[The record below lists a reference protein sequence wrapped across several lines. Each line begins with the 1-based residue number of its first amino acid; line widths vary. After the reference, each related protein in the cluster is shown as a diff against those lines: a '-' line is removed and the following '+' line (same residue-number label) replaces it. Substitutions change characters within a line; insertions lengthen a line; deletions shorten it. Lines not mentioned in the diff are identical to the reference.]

1 MLSFF
6 QLNLPNKGGLAIIHG
21 IFLREANIDFEL
33 EEDEGA
39 TFFFF
44 FKDFIGLEL
53 LYVLRISL
61 NSQKPPPPSEA
72 SSPYLLSFSDNFLH
86 LLSSHAKFLKAVTGN
101 LYPFPEN
108 PA

>member
-44 FKDFIGLEL
+44 FFLRTL
-53 LYVLRISL
+53 L
-61 NSQKPPPPSEA
+61 
-72 SSPYLLSFSDNFLH
+72 
-86 LLSSHAKFLKAVTGN
+86 G
-101 LYPFPEN
+101 
-108 PA
+108 